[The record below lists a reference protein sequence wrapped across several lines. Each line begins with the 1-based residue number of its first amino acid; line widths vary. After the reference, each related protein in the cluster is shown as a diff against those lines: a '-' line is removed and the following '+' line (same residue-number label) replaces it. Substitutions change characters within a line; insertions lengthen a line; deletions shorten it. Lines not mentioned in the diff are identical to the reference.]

1 MTKISRLL
9 ALGFFTFGCE
19 GEIDYNDELGLQG
32 DPVRPRTEIVPLDRS
47 LSSSENQMSDKVD
60 FSTETPMSTE
70 APINRNDQAGSIM
83 KELTDDAFSVKT
95 DHIKAIAYDPFGSF
109 TVQVAGYKEKKSAKN
124 LLSDLLDDGYP
135 AYLTQRNGNGEAR
148 VRIGYFN
155 TFDDASNFGRL
166 LRADLNL
173 EFWVDRRENE

>member
-1 MTKISRLL
+1 MTKISRVL
-9 ALGFFTFGCE
+9 ALGLFTFGCE

-60 FSTETPMSTE
+60 FTTETSLSAE
-70 APINRNDQAGSIM
+70 APINRNDQAEGIM
-83 KELTDDAFSVKT
+83 KETADDAFSLNT
-95 DHIKAIAYDPFGSF
+95 DQIKAIAYSPYGRF
-109 TVQVAGYKEKKSAKN
+109 TVQVAGYKEKKSAEN

-155 TFDDASNFGRL
+155 SFDDASNFGRL

>member
-1 MTKISRLL
+1 M
-9 ALGFFTFGCE
+9 
-19 GEIDYNDELGLQG
+19 
-32 DPVRPRTEIVPLDRS
+32 
-47 LSSSENQMSDKVD
+47 
-60 FSTETPMSTE
+60 ETPLSTG
-70 APINRNDQAGSIM
+70 ADNRNDQAGSIIKQPLM
-83 KELTDDAFSVKT
+83 MFSVKT

-109 TVQVAGYKEKKSAKN
+109 TVQVAGYKEKNNAEN

-155 TFDDASNFGRL
+155 SFDDASNFGRL

>member
-1 MTKISRLL
+1 M
-9 ALGFFTFGCE
+9 ALGLFTFGCE

-60 FSTETPMSTE
+60 FSTETPLSTE
-70 APINRNDQAGSIM
+70 APINRNDQADGIM
-83 KELTDDAFSVKT
+83 KEPADQAFSVNT
-95 DHIKAIAYDPFGSF
+95 DHVKAIAYDPYGSF
-109 TVQVAGYKEKKSAKN
+109 TVQVAGYKEKKSAEN
-124 LLSDLLDDGYP
+124 LLSNLLDNGYP

-148 VRIGYFN
+148 VRVGYFN
-155 TFDDASNFGRL
+155 SFDDASNFGRL